1 MIPNE
6 EKERWHY
13 LAVKEYLDYSM
24 EGNNDDFY
32 FLNCLHSFR
41 KENKLKSNEK
51 VCKNKTFCGITF
63 QRIMC

>member
-13 LAVKEYLDYSM
+13 RAVKEYLDYSM

-41 KENKLKSNEK
+41 K
-51 VCKNKTFCGITF
+51 
-63 QRIMC
+63 